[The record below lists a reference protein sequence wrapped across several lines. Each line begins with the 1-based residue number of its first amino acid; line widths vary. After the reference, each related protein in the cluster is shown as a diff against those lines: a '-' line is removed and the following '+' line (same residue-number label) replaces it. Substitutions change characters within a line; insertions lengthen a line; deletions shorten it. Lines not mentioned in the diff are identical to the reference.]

1 MNELAAQ
8 GDKRM
13 TVKEVATALGVSRS
27 TVTRHLQTIRA
38 DLCNVAQVENGK
50 TAYMTE
56 EEVTEIKRRI
66 ERSGRTDLPSV
77 TAAAETTTE
86 LEMRQ
91 KTVEVMT
98 WLVSQVED
106 AKRKLAEAERRNAV
120 LMHVTKTYTATEI
133 AKELGFRS
141 AMMLNEELERR
152 GVQFKQNGTWV
163 PKADYAEL
171 GYFQIK
177 QEVLDSGRVVY
188 YTRITQDGRRFILEL
203 LADMFRES

>member
-1 MNELAAQ
+1 MEKSVAIN

-13 TVKEVATALGVSRS
+13 TVKEVAAVLGYEPRTIQLKVKELFPEIVVER
-27 TVTRHLQTIRA
+27 QTTY
-38 DLCNVAQVENGK
+38 LTEAQ
-50 TAYMTE
+50 
-56 EEVTEIKRRI
+56 VTEIKKAC
-66 ERSGRTDLPSV
+66 EKKFAATTD
-77 TAAAETTTE
+77 
-86 LEMRQ
+86 LEMRE

-106 AKRKLAEAERRNAV
+106 AKRQLAESERRNAV

-141 AMMLNEELERR
+141 AAALNEELEKR

-163 PKADYAEL
+163 PRADFAQL
-171 GYFQIK
+171 GYFEIK

-188 YTRITQDGRRFILEL
+188 YTRITQDGRRFILDL
-203 LADMFRES
+203 LADMFRS